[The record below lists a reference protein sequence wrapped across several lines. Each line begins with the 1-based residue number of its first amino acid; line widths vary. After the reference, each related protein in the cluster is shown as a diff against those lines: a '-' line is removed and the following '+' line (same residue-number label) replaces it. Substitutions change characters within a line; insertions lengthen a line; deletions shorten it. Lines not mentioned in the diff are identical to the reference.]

1 MKNIC
6 ILILLVC
13 FFILPACSNSETVSN
28 DSPDYI
34 KESFEYYKSM
44 HNVINAVSDGEN
56 IDVAYKKYFSNEE
69 EANDWVT
76 EHEEDLDSSDE
87 EQLVVSYIKIL
98 SLKISTMNI
107 EHFNQTLGGDVAD
120 YSDDLDEIQEPIY
133 DLEQIYEKYGFK
145 SKDNE

>member
-1 MKNIC
+1 
-6 ILILLVC
+6 
-13 FFILPACSNSETVSN
+13 
-28 DSPDYI
+28 
-34 KESFEYYKSM
+34 M